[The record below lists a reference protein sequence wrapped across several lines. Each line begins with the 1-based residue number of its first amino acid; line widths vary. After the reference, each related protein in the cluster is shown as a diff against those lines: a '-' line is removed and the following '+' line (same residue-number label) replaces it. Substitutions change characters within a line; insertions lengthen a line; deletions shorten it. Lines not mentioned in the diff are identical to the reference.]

1 MGEELFPCA
10 WFSEKEDGQRRLC
23 ALLHVVKQP
32 KQGTIL
38 GEDAELAGFGLK
50 AVEFRI
56 ADGAWYG
63 ACGPE
68 ITELSFQF
76 LEVSASILFRL

>member
-1 MGEELFPCA
+1 MLTAMKVFPDRGLSRWMA
-10 WFSEKEDGQRRLC
+10 WAKSSFPVPGSPRRRTVNGDLC

-38 GEDAELAGFGLK
+38 GDDAELAGFGLK

-56 ADGAWYG
+56 ADGA
-63 ACGPE
+63 
-68 ITELSFQF
+68 
-76 LEVSASILFRL
+76 